1 MSGYGH
7 RRSIKRVDLVL
18 VALLAGLLGALAAS
32 YILMRHVDER
42 FAALEDEVQGCSAV
56 QVDGLFS
63 VRSVVEKLMGSVVKI
78 SSTSQAELRLGT
90 PGLELYRSRKLGSGV
105 IFDEAG
111 YVLTNHHV
119 VEDAEEVVV
128 ELQDGRTLTA
138 TVVGSDQY
146 SDLAVLKID
155 AKNLTAARLGD
166 SSEIRVGDVAIAIG
180 NPYGYDYSVTQGII
194 SAVRERVT
202 IDGQL
207 VDVIQTDASI
217 NPGNSGGALVNSSG
231 DVIGINTYVVQGAQ
245 GLGFAIPA
253 NDAARVA
260 QDLIAHGHVIWPW
273 SGISQIYALRATEAR
288 GLGLSVDQGALVT
301 AIAAGG
307 PAERAGLR
315 RGDVIVEVN
324 GDSVTTGE
332 EIVYHLRKARV
343 GDRLVLKVVRR
354 PAR

>member
-18 VALLAGLLGALAAS
+18 VALLAGLLAHLLRR
-32 YILMRHVDER
+32 ILMRHVDER

-138 TVVGSDQY
+138 TVVGSA

-155 AKNLTAARLGD
+155 AKNLTAARP
-166 SSEIRVGDVAIAIG
+166 AI
-180 NPYGYDYSVTQGII
+180 
-194 SAVRERVT
+194 
-202 IDGQL
+202 
-207 VDVIQTDASI
+207 
-217 NPGNSGGALVNSSG
+217 
-231 DVIGINTYVVQGAQ
+231 
-245 GLGFAIPA
+245 
-253 NDAARVA
+253 
-260 QDLIAHGHVIWPW
+260 
-273 SGISQIYALRATEAR
+273 
-288 GLGLSVDQGALVT
+288 
-301 AIAAGG
+301 
-307 PAERAGLR
+307 
-315 RGDVIVEVN
+315 
-324 GDSVTTGE
+324 
-332 EIVYHLRKARV
+332 HLRLRMM
-343 GDRLVLKVVRR
+343 L
-354 PAR
+354 P